1 MVQNGKRKHPVTAVE
16 QAFFPFAKALQYHF
30 SVRIASEGFAFGFQF
45 FAYRAVVIYLAV
57 INDGIIAFFGG
68 HRLMP
73 GRRKIQ
79 NRKAS
84 VAKTA
89 VQSVDCSDPGTCII
103 RAAMTQQISH
113 RGQGFMI
120 SIRF

>member
-1 MVQNGKRKHPVTAVE
+1 MIQNGKRKHPVTAIE

-45 FAYRAVVIYLAV
+45 FTYHAVIIDLTVIY
-57 INDGIIAFFGG
+57 DGIIAFFSS

-84 VAKTA
+84 VAETA
-89 VQSVDCSDPGTCII
+89 VQSVDCSDPGACII
-103 RAAMTQQISH
+103 RAAMTQHISH
-113 RGQGFMI
+113 RGQGFVI